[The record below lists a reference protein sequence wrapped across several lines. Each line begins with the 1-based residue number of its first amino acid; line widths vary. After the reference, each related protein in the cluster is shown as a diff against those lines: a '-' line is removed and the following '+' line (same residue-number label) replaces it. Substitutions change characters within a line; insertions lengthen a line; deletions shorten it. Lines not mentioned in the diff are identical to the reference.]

1 MAHLAAQYVPLEI
14 PKLENLMLR
23 KKKGGGDRHLA
34 EQHLQSHET
43 SSELYVQNS
52 CAVGD
57 KTWSTCYWISF
68 PECSTDPLYV

>member
-23 KKKGGGDRHLA
+23 KKRGNRHLA

-43 SSELYVQNS
+43 RARSYMYRI
-52 CAVGD
+52 AV
-57 KTWSTCYWISF
+57 
-68 PECSTDPLYV
+68 L